1 MSCRVTRSISSS
13 GSRCSSPTSSPG
25 SGAGSPG
32 CGAEPSV
39 GFWYALRVAQ
49 VAVVLQ
55 VMLGLILVFP
65 ATRPTTCTTSTAA
78 LPLLVS
84 FLAELTRAGA
94 AQQELG
100 ELDFESLPEER
111 QREVAL
117 AIVRREMGIMAVACL
132 VIFFLALRAAGTTPL
147 L

>member
-1 MSCRVTRSISSS
+1 
-13 GSRCSSPTSSPG
+13 
-25 SGAGSPG
+25 
-32 CGAEPSV
+32 
-39 GFWYALRVAQ
+39 
-49 VAVVLQ
+49 
-55 VMLGLILVFP
+55 LILVFLGKV
-65 ATRPTTCTTSTAA
+65 AVDLHYVYGG

-100 ELDFESLPEER
+100 ELDFKALPEER

-132 VIFFLALRAAGTTPL
+132 LIVFLGLRAAGTTPL